1 MEVQFYLQ
9 PFQIGGGP
17 HRCGNHLLQLL
28 DREDNGE
35 FNERFILSVAFVKR
49 TGMRHLMGPLTALRG
64 RGGRIEAYIG
74 TNRLGDTTR
83 EAIRAVCHV
92 AHDVRAIRIRGR
104 TFHPKVFVH
113 ERRTD
118 EGGDATLLIGSN
130 NLNSQALFRNVEE
143 FVRIDLDLDSAEDLV
158 WYTDFLTRIETPF
171 TGEHHHNDRLVG
183 RGDVEQLN
191 LDTGVLW
198 FLKENDQINQAEF
211 DFILGIS
218 RNERQS
224 SGSTGSAV
232 GTAAPGVINPSGG
245 LATGE
250 QIPDAEFDMNQFSD
264 PAPEVDEPA
273 VDDQEVGEEDAPPP
287 QPPAAP
293 QMEIPQVFFNRQL
306 ADIVELL
313 QQSEAIHSVYNEW
326 LENTPPAETPIALF
340 FRANTAW
347 AGDAYGA
354 GHRATEFNS
363 IPPRAWT
370 SYLPPVPNHGDL
382 HRINIFWA
390 FGDQT
395 HEALQCRYTRT
406 GNGNTRL
413 TPSAPV
419 INYIQADEHFVVLV
433 PLNEGWYANALLSD
447 NFEIVGY
454 DVIGIVVDNEHY
466 PQLHALMTNLGEAA
480 HGRNYGHLR
489 LPEGV

>member
-1 MEVQFYLQ
+1 
-9 PFQIGGGP
+9 
-17 HRCGNHLLQLL
+17 LL
-28 DREDNGE
+28 DLLNRHDNAE
-35 FNERFILSVAFVKR
+35 FTERFILSVAFVKR
-49 TGMRHLMGPLTALRG
+49 SGMRHLMGPLTALRG

-83 EAIRAVCHV
+83 EAIRAVCSV
-92 AHDVRAIRIRGR
+92 AHDVRAIRIRGS

-118 EGGDATLLIGSN
+118 DGGDATLLIGSN
-130 NLNSQALFRNVEE
+130 NLNRQALFTNVEE
-143 FVRIDLDLDSAEDLV
+143 FVRIDLDLDSADDLA
-158 WYTDFLTRIETPF
+158 WYNDFLNRIETPF
-171 TGEHHHNDRLVG
+171 NGEHQHNDRLVG
-183 RGDVEQLN
+183 RGDVEQPNLN
-191 LDTGVLW
+191 TGVLW
-198 FLKENDQINQAEF
+198 FLKENDEINQAVV
-211 DFILGIS
+211 DYILSIS
-218 RNERQS
+218 RNEQQS
-224 SGSTGSAV
+224 SNSTSSAV
-232 GTAAPGVINPSGG
+232 GTAAPGVVNPSGG
-245 LATGE
+245 LATE
-250 QIPDAEFDMNQFSD
+250 QQIPDTEFDMSQFSD

-273 VDDQEVGEEDAPPP
+273 VDDQEGGEGDAPLL

-293 QMEIPQVFFNRQL
+293 QMEIPQVFFNGQL

-313 QQSEAIHSVYNEW
+313 QQSDAIHSVYNEW

-347 AGDAYGA
+347 TGDPYGE
-354 GHRATEFNS
+354 GHAPMEFNS
-363 IPPRAWT
+363 IPRRAWT

-447 NFEIVGY
+447 NFEILGY
-454 DVIGIVVDNEHY
+454 DAIGIIVDNEHY
-466 PQLHALMTNLGEAA
+466 PQLHALMANLGEAA

-489 LPEGV
+489 LPDGV